1 MGGVNLDKFLDID
14 VSGIGNAHALSVH
27 SPIQDSLN
35 SMGLRDPFP
44 IPGHVVCTMYVLIV

>member
-27 SPIQDSLN
+27 SSIQDSLN

-44 IPGHVVCTMYVLIV
+44 IPGHVVYTMYVLIV